1 MDLPLDGRDSGLGS
15 TAATLAP
22 LQLPAVQADCRYQQ
36 AQGWRVCRRPLRDA
50 VIALC
55 GHALCWPCLLL
66 PSQMGA
72 QPSCEVLLCPCCKNQ
87 EGPKT
92 PMVPVP
98 LGLLGDTYYEEHG
111 EKIYFFCETD
121 TLLCVLFW
129 EGPDHQ
135 GHTKGVLDAAIQPTQ
150 IDGKKRQVAA
160 MSEMLRQ
167 ELVEQQDV
175 LVAQLRELE
184 LQICQERDEYISEVS
199 EEVTR
204 LRAKAK
210 ELEKCQQPASALL
223 QCSAWSDTP
232 RYETKTFVS
241 PEFIS
246 SDLIKKIRDLHRKV
260 LLLPE
265 MLRTFS
271 ENLAHHL
278 ETDSDFIYLRVRRH
292 KEGDGQRQREKQ
304 TPC

>member
-1 MDLPLDGRDSGLGS
+1 MRKALQMHGGIVTCLGPMR
-15 TAATLAP
+15 AE
-22 LQLPAVQADCRYQQ
+22 PA
-36 AQGWRVCRRPLRDA
+36 LR
-50 VIALC
+50 
-55 GHALCWPCLLL
+55 
-66 PSQMGA
+66 
-72 QPSCEVLLCPCCKNQ
+72 
-87 EGPKT
+87 
-92 PMVPVP
+92 
-98 LGLLGDTYYEEHG
+98 
-111 EKIYFFCETD
+111 
-121 TLLCVLFW
+121 
-129 EGPDHQ
+129 
-135 GHTKGVLDAAIQPTQ
+135 TQ

-160 MSEMLRQ
+160 MFEMLRQ

-184 LQICQERDEYISEVS
+184 LQIWQEREEYISEVS

-223 QCSAWSDTP
+223 QDVRVNQS

-271 ENLAHHL
+271 ENPAHHL
-278 ETDSDFIYLRVRRH
+278 ETDSGKWLGAQGSIL
-292 KEGDGQRQREKQ
+292 
-304 TPC
+304 PSIC